1 MSVGEVIGKPPRHED
16 DEGPGAAT
24 TGRRS
29 VVLSAPLSLARSCV
43 PLIPAAALAVLLVLT
58 FSALSS
64 AQGVSGS
71 GPLTK
76 PDPFVSRQEQVSRST
91 NYMVVNQA
99 LLARKVQ
106 SRPLDR
112 QLCAGIS
119 SDYGTSLVSK
129 FLYSQSYRSAD
140 ETCTLS
146 TQVPCYTNEQQIAAP
161 TNEVYTRFAA
171 TLQVSG
177 VSQFRGSVEVP
188 LQFSIDYVAAEG
200 SSTAAGQC
208 ATFLLACPPGAS
220 CQQLKRITRLEFSV
234 SNVRLGARL
243 VPVCLAPT
251 GISAYGPT
259 SATCT
264 MPASYVAVNE
274 AYSGVGGPPPA
285 CEGDVECLDP
295 TSDSCRTTPCEPD
308 NHVSGAT
315 VSALLDGNCGPE
327 RDPDQGLLA
336 ELNQECALATCG
348 ACPAVSTGDSQNGV
362 FAAGPP
368 VRAYQ
373 AASPS
378 EFLADVSVSVTVTDT
393 STNTA
398 QTRVVQMTDVGR
410 GEISMNVEGDRLVR
424 VSVLDILGNKD
435 LPAMDVSTGVFM
447 VANYEA
453 TASSQPAPFFQQ
465 TPDASVNPWREYPN
479 QAVGLTPTATN
490 IAAAPSAVGLT
501 GGWSYLP
508 ARSDIGS
515 RPGQYGS
522 LQARLIGPRTQFGT
536 DASCSDGD
544 YYSRHRN
551 IPGWDTGEASANTAG
566 TAGGPPPLVT
576 SPLQCSAILNKVT
589 ADLLAGIPPSVWG
602 AQASRCLTPGYNL
615 LAPGDYIADGY
626 FWRQLYDGSEALATP
641 AQELLAAAPDGLS
654 VADYIVGGPVSQL
667 AGNLGR
673 ARTAVVLAVDV
684 SEDFVEYGGAASASS
699 ISTSGTGCLISAAR
713 EGGLATVTVENSDEV
728 NSLTYT
734 VVTECRPYSA
744 SRYAVANLSPS
755 TPQLL
760 TVGANSIAQVNPAIS
775 FRLVDVTEEGTSLYY
790 PEPADGETPAV
801 CDDSQGF
808 PCATANATI
817 ACTFTVYSGTSVSG
831 LPDSTFTALCSDLEP
846 PPASAATP
854 EQPAH
859 VQPTPTPSP
868 TDDPADAAAIGV
880 GAILGVI
887 LIAALVIALI
897 GVLIAVCVKLRTDKS
912 HKQKTP

>member
-1 MSVGEVIGKPPRHED
+1 MELGDVIQAPSRYDDGGSHGK
-16 DEGPGAAT
+16 T
-24 TGRRS
+24 TKVRRS
-29 VVLSAPLSLARSCV
+29 PVLHPLLDRACSCV
-43 PLIPAAALAVLLVLT
+43 PLVPTVVLAVLLVLS
-58 FSALSS
+58 FSALSD
-64 AQGVSGS
+64 AQAVSDS
-71 GPLTK
+71 GPRVK
-76 PDPFVSRQEQVSRST
+76 PNPFVSRQEQISTST

-99 LLARKVQ
+99 LLAREIQ
-106 SRPLDR
+106 SRPLDL

-146 TQVPCYTNEQQIAAP
+146 TQVPCYTNGQQIDAP
-161 TNEVYTRFAA
+161 THGVYTRFAA

-188 LQFSIDYVAAEG
+188 LQFSVDYVAAEG

-208 ATFLLACPPGAS
+208 AVFLLSCPSGAS
-220 CQQLKRITRLEFSV
+220 CQQLKYITRLVFTV
-234 SNVRLGARL
+234 SNVRVGARMI
-243 VPVCLAPT
+243 PVCLAPT

-274 AYSGVGGPPPA
+274 AYSGTGGPPPA

-308 NHVSGAT
+308 SHIPGAT
-315 VSALLDGNCGPE
+315 VTTLLDGNCGPE
-327 RDPDQGLLA
+327 RDPDQGLLP
-336 ELNQECALATCG
+336 ELNQVCALATCG
-348 ACPAVSTGDSQNGV
+348 ACLAVSTVDSQNGV

-393 STNTA
+393 STNTV

-410 GEISMNVEGDRLVR
+410 GEIAMNVEGDRMVR

-435 LPAMDVSTGVFM
+435 LSVMDVSTGVFM

-453 TASSQPAPFFQQ
+453 TAASQPSPFFQQ
-465 TPDASVNPWREYPN
+465 TPDAAINPWNEYPN

-490 IAAAPSAVGLT
+490 IAAAPSSVGLT

-508 ARSDIGS
+508 ARSDVGS

-522 LQARLIGPRTQFGT
+522 LQARVIGPRTQFGT

-544 YYSRHRN
+544 YYSRHRDV
-551 IPGWDTGEASANTAG
+551 PGWDTGDATANTSG
-566 TAGGPPPLVT
+566 TVGGPPPLVT
-576 SPLQCSAILNKVT
+576 SPLQCTAILNKVT
-589 ADLLAGIPPSVWG
+589 ADILSGVPPSVWG
-602 AQASRCLTPGYNL
+602 TQASRCLTPGYNL
-615 LAPGDYIADGY
+615 LAPSDYIADGY
-626 FWRQLYDGSEALATP
+626 FWRQLYDGSDALATP

-673 ARTAVVLAVDV
+673 ARTAIVLAVDT
-684 SEDFVEYGGAASASS
+684 SEDFVQYGGAASASS
-699 ISTSGTGCLISAAR
+699 ISTSGTGCLMSITD
-713 EGGLATVTVENSDEV
+713 EGGLATVTVENSDKV

-734 VVTECRPYSA
+734 VVTECNPYSG
-744 SRYAVANLSPS
+744 SRYAVSDLSPS

-760 TVGANSIAQVNPAIS
+760 TVGAESLSQLNPAIS
-775 FRLVDVTEEGTSLYY
+775 FRLVDVTDEGSSLYY
-790 PEPADGETPAV
+790 PEAEDGKAPAV

-817 ACTFTVYSGTSVSG
+817 GCTFTVYSGTSVSG
-831 LPDSTFTALCSDLEP
+831 LPDSTFTALCSDVDP
-846 PPASAATP
+846 PPTSADAP
-854 EQPAH
+854 RQPAH
-859 VQPTPTPSP
+859 VRPTPTPGP
-868 TDDPADAAAIGV
+868 TDDPADAAAIGI
-880 GAILGVI
+880 GIILGII
-887 LIAALVIALI
+887 LIVALV
-897 GVLIAVCVKLRTDKS
+897 GVIIVAVIVACKKYRADKS
-912 HKQKTP
+912 HKQKAS